1 MEKKKVRIVHYLN
14 QFFGQIGGEE
24 KADVPPM
31 VKEGPV
37 GPGLALKQALGEDGE
52 IVATVICGDT
62 YFAEHLDE
70 AKAEVV
76 KLIADYHP
84 DVVVAGPAFN
94 AGRYGTACGT
104 VAQGVFEALKKPVVS
119 GMYPENP
126 GVELYSRYAY
136 IVKTG
141 NSAAAMRQAVTPM
154 ARLAVKLGRGEPVG
168 TPEEEGY
175 LPRGIRKN
183 LFLPERGSKRAVDM
197 LIKKL
202 RGEPFV
208 TEYPMPVFDRVPS
221 NPPVKD
227 LSKAKIALVTSGGIV
242 PKGNPDKIE
251 SSSASK
257 FGKYDISGVMD
268 LTAET
273 FQTAHGG
280 YDPVYANQ
288 DPDRVLPVDVMR
300 ELEKEGVIGELHRY
314 YYATVGN
321 GTSVANARR
330 YAQAI
335 AAELKQDGVQA
346 VILTST

>member
-76 KLIADYHP
+76 KLIADYNP

-94 AGRYGTACGT
+94 AGRYGTACGA
-104 VAQGVFEALKKPVVS
+104 VAQGVFETLKKPVVS

-141 NSAAAMRQAVTPM
+141 NSAASMRQAVAPM
-154 ARLAVKLGRGEPVG
+154 ARLAIKLGRGEPVG

-202 RGEPFV
+202 RGEPFE
-208 TEYPMPVFDRVPS
+208 TEYPMPVFDRVPP

-268 LTAET
+268 LTSET